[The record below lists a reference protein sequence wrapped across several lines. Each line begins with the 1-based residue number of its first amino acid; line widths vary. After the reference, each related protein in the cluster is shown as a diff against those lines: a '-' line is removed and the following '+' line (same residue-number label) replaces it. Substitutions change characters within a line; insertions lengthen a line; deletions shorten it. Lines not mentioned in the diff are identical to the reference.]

1 MIRCDI
7 YNSNLVEL
15 CNDGLDNVLHLFL
28 QCLQLVGIGVCVLFQ
43 PGNLLI
49 DDLNEDRVN

>member
-7 YNSNLVEL
+7 HNSNLVEL
-15 CNDGLDNVLHLFL
+15 CNDGLDNVLHLL
-28 QCLQLVGIGVCVLFQ
+28 LLCLQLVGIGVCVLFQ

>member
-7 YNSNLVEL
+7 HNSNLVEL
-15 CNDGLDNVLHLFL
+15 CNDGLDNVLHLL
-28 QCLQLVGIGVCVLFQ
+28 LLCLQLVGIGVCVLFQ
-43 PGNLLI
+43 QGNLLI